1 MKKSLQKRKKLFCEY
16 GPIAYAISIRKEA
29 LLKDI
34 EDRIIKKYKI
44 AKKKTN
50 KNLEYLWKGE
60 AKILFRKL
68 YNVDMQL
75 QYNKAKNLEIAG
87 KKIDGVIINPGEVF
101 SLWNLVGITSKR
113 KGYLEGLTV
122 SDSSLGSGV
131 GGGLCQL
138 GNLIH
143 YLVLHTDLE
152 VVEKWH
158 HSDALFPD
166 EKRRVPFGIGTSIAY
181 KRLDYKFKNTTD
193 YPVQLRIWQD
203 DTMLYG
209 EIRSTVPINYKYKLV
224 EEGHHYAMENGI
236 YYRNSKVYRIKTDKE
251 TGKEIKK
258 ELILDNHSRV
268 MYDYSLIPKD
278 EIKNDVKENIK

>member
-1 MKKSLQKRKKLFCEY
+1 MEEKIKKKRKLFCEY
-16 GPIAYAISIRKEA
+16 GPLAYEISLRKEA
-29 LLKDI
+29 ILKDI
-34 EDRIIKKYKI
+34 EDKIIKNYKI
-44 AKKKTN
+44 AKKKSYD
-50 KNLEYLWKGE
+50 NLEYLWKGD

-68 YNVDMQL
+68 HGVDMQL
-75 QYNKAKNLEIAG
+75 QYNKAKNLKLAG
-87 KKIDGVIINPGEVF
+87 KKIDGIIIYPGEVF
-101 SLWNLVGITSKR
+101 SIWNLVGHTTKR
-113 KGYLEGLTV
+113 KGYLEGLTI
-122 SDSSLGSGV
+122 SDTKLGKGI

-152 VVEKWH
+152 IVEKWH

-166 EKRRVPFGIGTSIAY
+166 EKRRVPFGTGTSIAY
-181 KRLDYKFKNTTD
+181 KRLDYKFKNTTN

-203 DTMLYG
+203 DTMVYG

-224 EEGHHYAMENGI
+224 EEGHHYAMEDGI

-258 ELILDNHSRV
+258 ELILNNHSRV

-278 EIKNDVKENIK
+278 EIKNEIKEEIK

>member
-1 MKKSLQKRKKLFCEY
+1 MSRKLFCEY
-16 GPIAYAISIRKEA
+16 GPVAYEISLRKEA
-29 LLKDI
+29 LKKDI
-34 EDRIIKKYKI
+34 EDYIIKGYKI
-44 AKKKTN
+44 AKKKIYEN
-50 KNLEYLWKGE
+50 FEYIWKGD

-68 YNVDMQL
+68 HGVDMQL

-87 KKIDGVIINPGEVF
+87 KKVDGIVIQPGEVF
-101 SLWNLVGITSKR
+101 SLWNLVGKTSKR

-122 SDSSLGSGV
+122 SSNTLGKGI

-152 VVEKWH
+152 VVEKHH

-166 EKRRVPFGIGTSIAY
+166 EKRRVPFGTGTSIAY
-181 KRLDYKFKNTTD
+181 KRLDYKFKNTSD
-193 YPVQLRIWQD
+193 CPIQLRIWQD

-209 EIRSTVPINYKYKLV
+209 EIRGTKPINYKYRLV
-224 EEGHHYAMENGI
+224 EEDHHFAMEDGVF
-236 YYRNSKVYRIKTDKE
+236 YRNSKIYRIKTDKE
-251 TGKEIKK
+251 SGKDIKK

-268 MYDYSLIPKD
+268 MYDYDLIPKNQIR
-278 EIKNDVKENIK
+278 ETNHVK

>member
-1 MKKSLQKRKKLFCEY
+1 MEKNEKKRRKLFCEY
-16 GPIAYAISIRKEA
+16 GPLAYSISLRKEA
-29 LLKDI
+29 LLKDV
-34 EDRIIKKYKI
+34 EDKIIKKYKI
-44 AKKKTN
+44 AKKKSN
-50 KNLEYLWKGE
+50 KSLEYLWKGE

-68 YNVDMQL
+68 YGVDMQL

-87 KKIDGVIINPGEVF
+87 KKIDGIIVMPGEVF
-101 SLWNLVGITSKR
+101 SIWNLVGITSKR
-113 KGYLEGLTV
+113 KGYVEGLTI
-122 SDSSLGSGV
+122 SDSSLGKGI

-152 VVEKWH
+152 VIEKWH

-166 EKRRVPFGIGTSIAY
+166 EKRRVPFGTGTSIAY
-181 KRLDYKFKNTTD
+181 KRLDYKFKNTTK

-209 EIRSTVPINYKYKLV
+209 EIRSTAPIDYKYKLV
-224 EEGHHYAMENGI
+224 EEGHHFAMENGI
-236 YYRNSKVYRIKTDKE
+236 YYRNSKVYRIKIDKK

-258 ELILDNHSRV
+258 ELILNNHSRV
-268 MYDYSLIPKD
+268 MYDYSLIPQD
-278 EIKNDVKENIK
+278 EIKNDFKEDIK

>member
-1 MKKSLQKRKKLFCEY
+1 MNKKIKQRKLFCEY
-16 GPIAYAISIRKEA
+16 GPLAYAISLRKEA
-29 LLKDI
+29 ILKDI

-44 AKKKTN
+44 AKKKSFE
-50 KNLEYLWKGE
+50 NLPYIWKGD

-68 YNVDMQL
+68 YGVDMQL

-87 KKIDGVIINPGEVF
+87 KKIDGIIVCPGEVF
-101 SLWNLVGITSKR
+101 SLWNLVGSTSKS
-113 KGYLEGLTV
+113 KGYLEGLTI
-122 SDSSLGSGV
+122 SDSSLGKGV

-143 YLVLHTDLE
+143 YLVLHTELE

-166 EKRRVPFGIGTSIAY
+166 ENRRVPFGTGTSIAY
-181 KRLDYKFKNTTD
+181 KRLDYKFKNTTN

-203 DTMLYG
+203 NTMLYG
-209 EIRSTVPINYKYKLV
+209 EIRSTAPMKYRYKLV
-224 EEGHHYAMENGI
+224 EEGHHYAMEEGI
-236 YYRNSKVYRIKTDKE
+236 YYRNSKVYRIKIDKE

-258 ELILDNHSRV
+258 ELVLDNHSRV

-278 EIKNDVKENIK
+278 EIKNNIKEDIK